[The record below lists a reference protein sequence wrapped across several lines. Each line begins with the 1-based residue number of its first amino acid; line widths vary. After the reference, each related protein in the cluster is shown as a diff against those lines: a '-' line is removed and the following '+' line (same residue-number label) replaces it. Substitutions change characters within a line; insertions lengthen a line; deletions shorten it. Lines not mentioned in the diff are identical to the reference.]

1 MLLGL
6 CPLCKASASCL
17 GWRVEC
23 PAHVHPQWVAGGR
36 PCSEPPPWGLV
47 STKDGGAGTLAFGK
61 GSPPAFA
68 SGVACAWPLP
78 RPCSP
83 PRLPRGPRADWGGQ
97 AEVGLLTFLLSGE
110 LLAAQG
116 EEVQGARQR
125 LRRGWGGGLRC
136 PPEAR
141 PAAHRSDSHPQLI
154 SQCWSGTAAPPP
166 ARPRPGPHYAG
177 PRSAGGPRRGC
188 SRDGASGRAA
198 ALSCCGRCAGAG
210 RSAAGTVGR
219 CAAADSTAG
228 SSTRGHS

>member
-1 MLLGL
+1 MGLHGECSVHGSWNRAVPNLHNCLSSGVGMLLGL

-125 LRRGWGGGLRC
+125 LRRGWGRLGR
-136 PPEAR
+136 R
-141 PAAHRSDSHPQLI
+141 PALPS
-154 SQCWSGTAAPPP
+154 
-166 ARPRPGPHYAG
+166 
-177 PRSAGGPRRGC
+177 
-188 SRDGASGRAA
+188 
-198 ALSCCGRCAGAG
+198 
-210 RSAAGTVGR
+210 
-219 CAAADSTAG
+219 
-228 SSTRGHS
+228 